1 MEHSYVG
8 DLIPS
13 INSYLKIIDQY
24 ERGLKKGEF
33 YEEPIGEDPFGHIY
47 PDWQFSEKQFLAMY
61 FKLNNN
67 KFVVILILFYVA

>member
-13 INSYLKIIDQY
+13 INSYQKIIDQY

-33 YEEPIGEDPFGHIY
+33 YDIIY
-47 PDWQFSEKQFLAMY
+47 SNEKDVLDFI
-61 FKLNNN
+61 K
-67 KFVVILILFYVA
+67 KI

>member
-13 INSYLKIIDQY
+13 INSYQKIIDQY

-33 YEEPIGEDPFGHIY
+33 YEEQIGEDPFGHIY
-47 PDWQFSEKQFLAMY
+47 PDWYKCLQQ
-61 FKLNNN
+61 KLPM
-67 KFVVILILFYVA
+67 L

>member
-1 MEHSYVG
+1 MEQSYVG

-13 INSYLKIIDQY
+13 INSYQKIIDQY

-47 PDWQFSEKQFLAMY
+47 PDW
-61 FKLNNN
+61 
-67 KFVVILILFYVA
+67 